1 MMPSKLSSKD
11 QAKFSPLFRL
21 TEATPIRSCKMLNS
35 KLTHGLR
42 RISHTV
48 DPQILQ
54 QQPLPLRLNQWLTL
68 SQRPLIQKLRM
79 PSNLTKLKSNHQR
92 QSQKKN
98 QDKLNN
104 KWSMP
109 PSLPQCQ
116 QTSNNNYNNQTKRLN
131 RWPKPLTTPMMS
143 QSLPA
148 PVAHHQLP
156 KYNHQIT
163 QVLTPPLSKAQATLE
178 EILHKQ
184 STHFNNKDS
193 KTKPTKPS

>member
-1 MMPSKLSSKD
+1 MPSKLSSRD

-21 TEATPIRSCKMLNS
+21 TEATPIRSFKMLNS

-48 DPQILQ
+48 DLQILQ
-54 QQPLPLRLNQWLTL
+54 HQPPPQRLNQWLIS
-68 SQRPLIQKLRM
+68 SQRPLIRKLQM
-79 PSNLTKLKSNHQR
+79 PSNLTKSKSNHK
-92 QSQKKN
+92 SPSLKKN

-104 KWSMP
+104 KWSKP
-109 PSLPQCQ
+109 PFLPQCQ
-116 QTSNNNYNNQTKRLN
+116 QTSNNNYNNQTKRQKK
-131 RWPKPLTTPMMS
+131 WPKLLIIPTMS
-143 QSLPA
+143 PSLPVLIA
-148 PVAHHQLP
+148 QRQLP

-163 QVLTPPLSKAQATLE
+163 KVRTPPLSKAQATLE
-178 EILHKQ
+178 AISHKQ